1 MSTSSSILYIIVIYT
16 IDMYK
21 LYSSDECSSNIAH
34 NICHLGYSDCYPA
47 VIISNFTILHQNI
60 IKDQM
65 HKTIVE

>member
-1 MSTSSSILYIIVIYT
+1 
-16 IDMYK
+16 MYK

-47 VIISNFTILHQNI
+47 VIRSNFKILHQNI